1 VWQVYDDFGETYLR
15 HASDSAANALYDRPA
30 VLSLVRDVG
39 GRQVLD
45 AGCGP
50 GLCAEELLRRG
61 AAVTG
66 LDASQAQLSIA
77 RRRLGASVPL
87 VRAVLGGNLP
97 FRDASFDVAVCAL
110 VIHYVADR
118 RAAFQEF
125 ARILRPGGRLV
136 VSTQHPTTDWLR
148 KGGSYFDIVE
158 EEDIW
163 KTEDGPYRVRFWREP
178 LTALCE
184 AATSSGLLIKSVVE
198 PLPVDEM
205 RDRYPD
211 DWAQLR
217 ETPGFIALELIKPRN
232 E

>member
-30 VLSLVRDVG
+30 VLNLVGDVSG
-39 GRQVLD
+39 GQVLD

-50 GLCAEELLRRG
+50 GLYAQELLRR
-61 AAVTG
+61 AAEVTG

-77 RRRLGASVPL
+77 RRRLGEAVPL

-97 FRDASFDVAVCAL
+97 FQSASFDVVVCAL

-118 RAAFQEF
+118 HAAFREF
-125 ARILRPGGRLV
+125 ARVLRPGGRLV
-136 VSTQHPTTDWLR
+136 LSTQHPTTDWLR

-158 EEDIW
+158 EEDVW
-163 KTEDGPYRVRFWREP
+163 KTENGPYKVRFWREP

-184 AATSSGLLIKSVVE
+184 AATSSGLLIKTVVE

-217 ETPGFIALELIKPRN
+217 EAPGFLALELVKPHDG
-232 E
+232 